1 MKKHFLRTIRIAG
14 GTLLILLGIIGLF
27 VPILQGVLL
36 IIAGVIVI
44 HPENGNKLKMKLK
57 EYLEKFHAWRK
68 RTF

>member
-1 MKKHFLRTIRIAG
+1 MKKHLLRTIRIAG

-27 VPILQGVLL
+27 VPIMQGVLL
-36 IIAGVIVI
+36 IIAGIIVI

-57 EYLEKFHAWRK
+57 EYGEKFRAWRK